1 MAASTAST
9 AASTEGQRLLLAV
22 PDSLSV
28 VAGKVGC
35 SKALAGYWRQGA
47 KVPSPTMRAKL
58 EAAYGIAPAAWEL
71 APGAAPPE
79 AAGPAAGDEE
89 EPELEAVGTD
99 TLALT
104 NAQLAEIRRALRN
117 KGLSEAARSKKEDT
131 YAKLLAL
138 KARLEREQ
146 ELVEDRIVREHP
158 MWRRIRERI
167 VEAVRP
173 YPDAAKAIV
182 SALEELEA

>member
-79 AAGPAAGDEE
+79 PATAAGDEE